1 MATLKFK
8 TYKGKRRAADGMF
21 PVYLSVYHRGDV
33 RLINTD
39 IYIPDTTNLVND
51 KILALPQ
58 AAEMNAHLDQ
68 LMNMACGFLKDR
80 DIKQMTSKQVRDEL
94 DDYIRDRMD
103 GVYGKMTI
111 SGLFDWRISNLREL
125 GNESY
130 AKVHEDVKKVI
141 LAAVGD
147 LPLEVLDRY
156 VIRDMHTWMEKKG
169 YTPGGIAMKMAKF
182 KAALHEAE
190 MDGRVQ
196 YLLHPFAGY
205 KMQKAD
211 VRQLD
216 LTLEEFHKLLNHQ
229 STSKRVNFARDIF
242 LLSFYFYGMNIAD
255 LLQVTFR
262 NGKLDFVRTKTRNMK
277 TGNKN
282 IMLSIPAEARDVIGR
297 ITDGTRVLWPCKAER
312 ADILSYVN
320 RGFRMLRAETGIETK
335 LSTYSARKT
344 FSQYAFVNGVD
355 INTIKY
361 CIGQSFE
368 SDMAICNGYR
378 IMQRKADMAM
388 SRVCSYVN
396 SPVA

>member
-8 TYKGKRRAADGMF
+8 TYKGKQRSSDKMF
-21 PVYLSVYHRGDV
+21 PVYLAISHKCSVRV
-33 RLINTD
+33 INTD
-39 IYIPDTTNLVND
+39 IYVPDTGNVVDNR
-51 KILALPQ
+51 IIGLPD
-58 AAEMNAHLDQ
+58 AVELNTRLEQ
-68 LMNMACGFLKDR
+68 LMNISQNYLRAHDISQMTAVQLKD
-80 DIKQMTSKQVRDEL
+80 EL
-94 DDYIRDRMD
+94 KEYIQDRLD
-103 GVYGKMTI
+103 GVAEKMTLA
-111 SGLFDWRISNLREL
+111 GLFDWRIANLREL

-130 AKVHEDVKKVI
+130 AKVHEDVKKVL

-147 LPLEVLDRY
+147 LALDALDRQ
-156 VIRDMHTWMEKKG
+156 VIRDMHTWMEEKG

-190 MDGRVQ
+190 MDGKVQ
-196 YLLHPFAGY
+196 FLLHPFAGY

-216 LTLEEFHKLLNHQ
+216 LSLDEFHKLQNHR
-229 STSKRVNFARDIF
+229 SASKRVNFARDIF

-255 LLQVTFR
+255 MLQVTFR

-277 TGNKN
+277 SGNKN
-282 IMLSIPAEARDVIGR
+282 IMLNIPSKAKEVMAR
-297 ITDGTRVLWPCKAER
+297 ITDGTRILWPCKAER
-312 ADILSYVN
+312 TDILSYVN
-320 RGFRMLRAETGIETK
+320 RGFRLLRAETGIETK

-344 FSQYAFVNGVD
+344 FSQYAFINGVD

-368 SDMAICNGYR
+368 CDMSICNSYR

-388 SRVCSYVN
+388 ARVVDYV
-396 SPVA
+396 SCPAV